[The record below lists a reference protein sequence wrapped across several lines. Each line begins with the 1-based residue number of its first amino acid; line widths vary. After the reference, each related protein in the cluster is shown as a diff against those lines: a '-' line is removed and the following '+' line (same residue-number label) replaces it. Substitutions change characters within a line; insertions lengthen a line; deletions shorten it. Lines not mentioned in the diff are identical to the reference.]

1 VHPAARPLDLLDA
14 GPDRPGIRCP
24 AGLPCPVTLATQ
36 ATTTMTGVSYLLRV
50 VLPDRPGSL
59 GAVASALGSVGADIS
74 AVEVVEQRADGL
86 VVDDFLLDVP
96 PGRLPD
102 ALVSACRRVPGVEVE
117 FVGRYTAGADLH
129 RDLEAVE
136 AMTMYPEQAARLLV
150 DLVPGVFRLGWGLLV
165 DVSGPVVD
173 VLHASGAAPTTSGF
187 AAPWLPLE
195 KPVRLVFDPSEV
207 PESWHDVI
215 AVAAPLGTSGQAIVL
230 GRDGGPEILDS
241 ELARLAHLVGLA
253 DAVSRSG

>member
-1 VHPAARPLDLLDA
+1 
-14 GPDRPGIRCP
+14 
-24 AGLPCPVTLATQ
+24 
-36 ATTTMTGVSYLLRV
+36 VSYLLRV

-59 GAVASALGSVGADIS
+59 GSVASALGSVGADITG
-74 AVEVVEQRADGL
+74 VEVVEQRPGGL
-86 VVDDFLLDVP
+86 VVDDFLIGLP

-136 AMTMYPEQAARLLV
+136 AMTMYPAQAAELLV

-165 DVSGPVVD
+165 DVSGPLVR
-173 VLHASGAAPTTSGF
+173 VLHASGGAPTASGF
-187 AAPWLPLE
+187 AASWLPLE
-195 KPVRLVFDPSEV
+195 KPSRLAVDPARV
-207 PESWHDVI
+207 PDSWRDAI
-215 AVAAPLGTSGQAIVL
+215 AVGAPLGTSGRAVVL

-241 ELARLAHLVGLA
+241 ELARLAHLAALA
-253 DAVSRSG
+253 DAVSGP